1 MSNTETITT
10 GDMLFIYEPP
20 PDTNKKVILLT
31 TGRIATI
38 GKWGDG
44 KGVIGW
50 HPLPKR
56 NKQIEEEMY
65 GRTD

>member
-20 PDTNKKVILLT
+20 PDVNKKVILLT
-31 TGRIATI
+31 TGRIAI
-38 GKWGDG
+38 FGKWGNG

-50 HPLPKR
+50 HPIPKR
-56 NKQIEEEMY
+56 NKETEQQLGIK
-65 GRTD
+65 